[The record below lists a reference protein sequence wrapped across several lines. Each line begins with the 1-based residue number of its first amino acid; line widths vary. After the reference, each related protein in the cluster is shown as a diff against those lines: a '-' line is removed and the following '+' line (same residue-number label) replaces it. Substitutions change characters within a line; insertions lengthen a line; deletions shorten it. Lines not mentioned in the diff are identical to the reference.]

1 MKTTIA
7 IIITA
12 IVGVCIFSA
21 CTILPVIA
29 GALDPS
35 TPKEGWSK
43 RVYLKKLMNHPK
55 KELLT
60 EDEKERAAKNICALK
75 HLDKGR
81 NNQLFLKKAKV
92 FCKLEK
98 NDKIYFYDKCME
110 CGGSVGLTGTSYLLV
125 RDGKP
130 FEAVQIEKRLN
141 RELKASFPIVERL
154 H

>member
-1 MKTTIA
+1 MKTTIT
-7 IIITA
+7 IITLA

-35 TPKEGWSK
+35 TPKEGWSH
-43 RVYLKKLMNHPK
+43 RVYLKKLMNHLK

-60 EDEKERAAKNICALK
+60 EDEKKRAAQGICELK
-75 HLDKGR
+75 HLDKR
-81 NNQLFLKKAKV
+81 KTINYKEAKV

-98 NDKIYFYDKCME
+98 NDKIYFYDWCSS
-110 CGGSVGLTGTSYLLV
+110 CSSAGTLKGTAYLLV

-130 FEAVQIEKRLN
+130 FESVQVEKRLN